1 MRSARE
7 GVRRGEFLLARE
19 HRTSGSRKWATARLT
34 PPLHTNARVAASAAA
49 PAAASQARTIEG
61 HRWNPARRCA
71 DADVAYAALAAAG
84 LERLRTPLMPA
95 TPLPL
100 SARPKDKDNANLAA
114 ALAVYV
120 RGGDPERR
128 LIRAGVEGEGDG
140 SRPGVVGSLC
150 EPTRWAM
157 HGSCCR
163 RLRVWEGYNRN
174 PQASRGMLRRA
185 GGAPARR
192 TRRPGSTCIQART
205 LPWLTPR
212 SRRAKVAPRW
222 FRRSTY

>member
-1 MRSARE
+1 MKEVTRVLPSHAAMRGPAEDDESLGRGRAPLEPGPPLRGRRC
-7 GVRRGEFLLARE
+7 GVRRAGCGWF
-19 HRTSGSRKWATARLT
+19 GT
-34 PPLHTNARVAASAAA
+34 PPHPTNIRNAA
-49 PAAASQARTIEG
+49 
-61 HRWNPARRCA
+61 
-71 DADVAYAALAAAG
+71 AAAG
-84 LERLRTPLMPA
+84 PRTRTKRTWRRRWRYL
-95 TPLPL
+95 
-100 SARPKDKDNANLAA
+100 
-114 ALAVYV
+114 
-120 RGGDPERR
+120 RGGDPGQRV
-128 LIRAGVEGEGDG
+128 IRAGVGGEGDG